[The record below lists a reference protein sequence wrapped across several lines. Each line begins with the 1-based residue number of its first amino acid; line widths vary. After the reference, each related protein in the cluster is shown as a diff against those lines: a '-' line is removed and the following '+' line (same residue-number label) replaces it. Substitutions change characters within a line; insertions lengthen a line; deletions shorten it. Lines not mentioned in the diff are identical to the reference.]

1 MKVKGANGLVFEVP
15 DHVATGLI
23 ANGSVER
30 VDRKS
35 KPGRRSTSKTEPE
48 ADAE

>member
-1 MKVKGANGLVFEVP
+1 MKVKGTNGIVFDVP

-30 VDRKS
+30 VDLKS
-35 KPGRRSTSKTEPE
+35 KPGRRATSKTEPE
-48 ADAE
+48 AAAE